1 MSINPISFG
10 KVTAVSGKPKKMDR
24 LNASLSTEAKNGTV
38 MIKDVT
44 GLYKTSF
51 IDGLMGQAAKKGD
64 KVSIYITGNDIDK
77 IKKREPNWDS
87 INGIVSNLKEYYN
100 LEIISVHDTIRRILS
115 R

>member
-10 KVTAVSGKPKKMDR
+10 KVTAVSGKPRKMDR
-24 LNASLSTEAKNGTV
+24 LNESLSKEAKNGKV

-64 KVSIYITGNDIDK
+64 KVSVYITGNDIAK
-77 IKKREPNWDS
+77 IKNREPNWDS
-87 INGIVSNLKEYYN
+87 INGIISNLQAYYN
-100 LEIISVHDTIRRILS
+100 LETISVSDTIKRILS
-115 R
+115 K